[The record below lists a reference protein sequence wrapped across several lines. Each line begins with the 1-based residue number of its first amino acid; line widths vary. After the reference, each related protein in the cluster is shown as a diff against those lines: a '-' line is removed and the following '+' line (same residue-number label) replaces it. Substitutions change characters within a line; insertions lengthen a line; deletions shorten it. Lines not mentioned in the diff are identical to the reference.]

1 MAELEL
7 RISDLDRDRAAA
19 VLHKAV
25 ADGRLDWTEHG
36 ERLAAVYAA
45 RTEAELAPM
54 LRDLQPVP
62 LQYTRVSP
70 NIADPTRP
78 LQPAADG
85 LLQVTLSK
93 VRRTVQP
100 NTSQHVQA
108 TLGAAVLDLRG
119 LPQGCTVEVLAD
131 SLLGKI
137 EVYVS
142 PGTQLIDSGTAWLG
156 KRSTIERGRG
166 GRRAPVRPGAPV
178 VLLGGHSVLGHV
190 RVTIG

>member
-25 ADGRLDWTEHG
+25 ADGRLDWTEHS

-54 LRDLQPVP
+54 LRDLQPGPRQVTAFAQNTAVQAP
-62 LQYTRVSP
+62 M
-70 NIADPTRP
+70 
-78 LQPAADG
+78 LQPAPDG
-85 LLQVTLSK
+85 LLQVTFSK

-156 KRSTIERGRG
+156 KRSTVERGRG

-178 VLLGGHSVLGHV
+178 VRLGGHSVLGHV